1 MPIWAPPEKPLACI
15 TAVSAGLTMSE
26 CNMSAAAFAT
36 VPIRENVYLQFLQRI
51 KSSSRFPA
59 CALPTVCSAKRET
72 GVLVSNSVNEDGKML
87 ALLRL
92 RSGTDI
98 ILLMYS
104 VGRTRLMGRLLK

>member
-1 MPIWAPPEKPLACI
+1 
-15 TAVSAGLTMSE
+15 
-26 CNMSAAAFAT
+26 MSALLPCYRANQERISLSASSYNASNLLPGSPL
-36 VPIRENVYLQFLQRI
+36 VPCLLYVQR
-51 KSSSRFPA
+51 R
-59 CALPTVCSAKRET
+59 RET

-104 VGRTRLMGRLLK
+104 VMGLDSWERLLK